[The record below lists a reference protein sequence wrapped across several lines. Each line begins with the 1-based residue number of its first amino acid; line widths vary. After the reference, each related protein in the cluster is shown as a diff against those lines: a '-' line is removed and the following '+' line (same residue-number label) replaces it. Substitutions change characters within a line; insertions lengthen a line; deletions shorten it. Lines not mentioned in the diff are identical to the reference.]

1 MRERERLGRC
11 VTLFSLGGHLVRAM
25 RGQERGETGQA
36 VCRVGVTGRGW
47 RRYGGGEERRSF
59 FFYSAGVLPAHPAPT
74 RAFFAAPTPAALP
87 SLFSPLFSLAH
98 TPPPSPTP
106 LSTQPCP
113 TRRLRSRTWSGAT
126 SCRPTHTRARAAT
139 SSKSPRCEQGV
150 GAACRARARLCCAT
164 STHAGATEG
173 VHAAG
178 GVRGAGGS
186 GSGCDP
192 DACVRRRHTVG
203 TRATGCSLFM
213 RFPLGFLGRRV

>member
-1 MRERERLGRC
+1 MCHSVLSRRPFGAGDARARERGDGP
-11 VTLFSLGGHLVRAM
+11 S
-25 RGQERGETGQA
+25 
-36 VCRVGVTGRGW
+36 GVPGRGDRAW
-47 RRYGGGEERRSF
+47 VAAIRWGRGTPF
-59 FFYSAGVLPAHPAPT
+59 FFFLLCRPLARPSRPHSSVFRRPHTGGSSLP
-74 RAFFAAPTPAALP
+74 FFP
-87 SLFSPLFSLAH
+87 PLFSLAH
-98 TPPPSPTP
+98 TPPPSPKP

-150 GAACRARARLCCAT
+150 GAACRARARLSCAT

-173 VHAAG
+173 VRAAG
-178 GVRGAGGS
+178 GVRGAGGP

-203 TRATGCSLFM
+203 TRATGCSLFSCAF
-213 RFPLGFLGRRV
+213 RLAS